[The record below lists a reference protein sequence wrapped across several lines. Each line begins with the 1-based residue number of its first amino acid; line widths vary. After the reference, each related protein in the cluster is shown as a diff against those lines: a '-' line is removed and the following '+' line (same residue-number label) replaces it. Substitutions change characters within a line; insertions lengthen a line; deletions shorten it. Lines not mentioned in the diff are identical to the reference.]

1 MINPIM
7 ICVVSDG
14 RYHGRRTE
22 ETARLMVADESST
35 DFADCCR
42 LRNQETANLRNLQ
55 TILLSMFVTH
65 LECSACHLR
74 HDSSRLQNLCTSCH
88 KPLFAIY
95 DLAAG
100 GLRLRRETLGQRE
113 KSLWRYREVLPLP
126 DGVEPVSLGEGGTPL
141 LRAARFGSAVGL
153 AQLWIKDES
162 QNPTQSFKARG
173 LSVAVSMAKYVG
185 ATTLAVPSA
194 GNAGGALAAYA
205 ARAGLEA
212 HIFMPRD
219 TPSANIIE
227 CSELGA
233 HVNLIDGLITD
244 CGAQIA
250 RLKGAEGWFDMS
262 TLKEPYRVEG
272 KQTLGYEFAEQ
283 LDWQL
288 PDVILYPTGG
298 GTGLIGMW
306 KAFDEMETLGWIGKK
321 RPRMFSV
328 QATGCSPIVRA
339 FKNGDSTAAEFP
351 DAHTCAS
358 GLRVPKA
365 IGDFLILTIL
375 RQSNGGAVA
384 VDDDEMVRVAR
395 EVGSSEG
402 LFVSPEGA
410 ACFAALK
417 SLCATR
423 KIAPDQRVVIFNTS
437 SGIKYLDCFEP

>member
-1 MINPIM
+1 MFL
-7 ICVVSDG
+7 S
-14 RYHGRRTE
+14 H
-22 ETARLMVADESST
+22 
-35 DFADCCR
+35 
-42 LRNQETANLRNLQ
+42 LQ
-55 TILLSMFVTH
+55 CTSC
-65 LECSACHLR
+65 ELR
-74 HDSSRLQNLCTSCH
+74 HDWSQLQNLCTACH

-95 DLAAG
+95 DLDAAG
-100 GLRLRRETLGQRE
+100 HSLKRETLRTRE
-113 KSLWRYREVLPLP
+113 KSLWRDRELLPLP
-126 DGVEPVSLGEGGTPL
+126 ADVDPVSLGEGGTPL
-141 LRAARFGSAVGL
+141 LRAKKFAGDVD
-153 AQLWIKDES
+153 LWIKDES

-173 LSVAVSMAKYVG
+173 MAVAVSMAKHLG
-185 ATTLAVPSA
+185 ATKLAVPSA

-212 HIFMPRD
+212 HIFMPHD
-219 TPSANIIE
+219 TPRANIIE
-227 CSELGA
+227 CRELGA
-233 HVNLIDGLITD
+233 HVSLIDGLITD
-244 CGAQIA
+244 CGAEIA
-250 RLKGAEGWFDMS
+250 RRKTAEGWFDMS

-272 KQTLGYEFAEQ
+272 KKTLGYELAEQ

-306 KAFDEMETLGWIGKK
+306 KAFDEMEALGWIGKK
-321 RPRMFSV
+321 RPRMFCV

-339 FKNGDSTAAEFP
+339 FENGDCTAAEFP

-365 IGDFLILTIL
+365 IGDFLILNIL

-384 VDDDEMVRVAR
+384 VDDEEMIRVTR

-423 KIAPDQRVVIFNTS
+423 KIAPDERVVVFNTG
-437 SGIKYLDCFEP
+437 SGIKYLDCYEP